1 MRRETHVNKSDLV
14 NAVSAEVELSKKD
27 TEKVVNAVFKNIT
40 DALAEGD
47 KVQVI
52 GFGTFSTRKREA
64 RKGRNPA
71 TREEITIPATTVPVF
86 KAGKGLK
93 DRVKK

>member
-1 MRRETHVNKSDLV
+1 VNKSDLV

-40 DALAEGD
+40 DALAKGD

>member
-1 MRRETHVNKSDLV
+1 MNKSDLV

-40 DALAEGD
+40 DALAKGD

-52 GFGTFSTRKREA
+52 GFGTFATRKREA

>member
-1 MRRETHVNKSDLV
+1 MNKSDLV

>member
-40 DALAEGD
+40 DALAKGD

>member
-1 MRRETHVNKSDLV
+1 MNKSDLV

-40 DALAEGD
+40 DALAKGD